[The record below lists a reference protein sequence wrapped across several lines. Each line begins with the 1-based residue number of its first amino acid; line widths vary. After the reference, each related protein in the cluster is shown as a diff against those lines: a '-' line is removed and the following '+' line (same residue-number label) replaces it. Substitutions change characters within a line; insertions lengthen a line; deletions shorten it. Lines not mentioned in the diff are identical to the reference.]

1 MYRLAVLRV
10 LHDMSAATI
19 REALEALLM
28 YADRIAA
35 KLPDDALA
43 DCFQYAID
51 DARAA
56 LERGQ

>member
-1 MYRLAVLRV
+1 MLRL

-35 KLPDDALA
+35 ALPDDALA

-51 DARAA
+51 DAREA
-56 LERGQ
+56 LARDRSACNE

>member
-1 MYRLAVLRV
+1 MLRM

-35 KLPDDALA
+35 ALPDDALA

-51 DARAA
+51 DAREA
-56 LERGQ
+56 LARGQ